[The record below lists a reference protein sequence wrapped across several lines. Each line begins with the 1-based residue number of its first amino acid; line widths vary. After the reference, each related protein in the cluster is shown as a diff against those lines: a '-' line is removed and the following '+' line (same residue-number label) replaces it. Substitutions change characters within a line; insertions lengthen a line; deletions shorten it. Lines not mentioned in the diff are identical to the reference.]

1 MAAFRRDQTPSD
13 QKSISILPSN
23 ILRPSQHQHV
33 GTSNL
38 AIASTP
44 SLTKQ
49 NKLPLINAVPGAG
62 GRSMIFYVD
71 PKTKEINQFSA
82 PTGPE
87 SLDRKRR
94 NYDGPVLVTDQGDK
108 EYVTSSSDLAV
119 VSYREVRDG
128 QEVLTV
134 C

>member
-1 MAAFRRDQTPSD
+1 
-13 QKSISILPSN
+13 
-23 ILRPSQHQHV
+23 
-33 GTSNL
+33 
-38 AIASTP
+38 
-44 SLTKQ
+44 
-49 NKLPLINAVPGAG
+49 
-62 GRSMIFYVD
+62 MIFYVD
-71 PKTKEINQFSA
+71 PKTKEISQFSA